1 MAARRVEL
9 FFQEGTS
16 DKVYEAEVVADGDG
30 TWTVKV
36 AWGRRGGPL
45 QRGTKAVKV
54 PLAKAERE
62 YEKLVR
68 EKTSKGYQ
76 EVTAEVQPAAVA
88 PPVGQGSAS
97 RAVAGGKGRAKL
109 AQAAQL
115 LVACDE
121 RELEALLADEQ
132 VVAQQKLDG
141 ARVLVHVGETVVAT
155 NRAGQVTALADA
167 ALLASLADLVRGTVL
182 DGELVQDASGPC
194 LWLFD
199 CLQHGT
205 EDLRPRGYLERYQEL
220 DVVVDQV
227 SGPVKLVPLFR
238 TAAQKRALLERLRRE
253 RAEGIVFKRVD
264 APYVPGRPSSGGP
277 QRKYKFTK
285 SADVVIVENA
295 GNAYAM
301 VVHDA
306 QGAARAV
313 GKVFAGTTNELRAEL
328 DARLGR
334 GETPV
339 AEVEYLYAT
348 DDDQLFQPVF
358 LRLRDDKEP
367 DECTL
372 DQLVR
377 TSREVMAKEAS
388 PARPAKA
395 AKRKKS

>member
-1 MAARRVEL
+1 MALKKISL

-16 DKVYEAEVVADGDG
+16 DKVYECEVVEDGAG
-30 TWTVKV
+30 TYTVKV
-36 AWGRRGGPL
+36 QWGRRGGPL

-54 PLAKAERE
+54 ALAKAEKE
-62 YEKLVR
+62 FDKLVR
-68 EKTSKGYQ
+68 EKTNKGYQ

-97 RAVAGGKGRAKL
+97 RAAAGGKGRARL

-121 RELEALLADEQ
+121 REVEALLTDDG

-141 ARVLVHVGETVVAT
+141 ARVLVHVGEAVVAT
-155 NRAGQVTALADA
+155 NRAGQVTALADGV
-167 ALLASLADLVRGTVL
+167 LASLADLVRGTVL
-182 DGELVQDASGPC
+182 DGELVQEAGGPC

-199 CLQHGT
+199 LLQHGT
-205 EDLRPRGYLERYQEL
+205 EDLRPRGYLDRYQEL

-238 TAAQKRALLERLRRE
+238 GAKQKRALFERLQRE
-253 RAEGIVFKRVD
+253 RAEGIVFKRLD
-264 APYVPGRPSSGGP
+264 APYVPGRPSSGGA

-306 QGAARAV
+306 AGKARPI
-313 GKVFAGTTNELRAEL
+313 GKVFAGTTNELRADL

-372 DQLVR
+372 DQLVK
-377 TSREVMAKEAS
+377 TSREVMAKEAA
-388 PARPAKA
+388 PAPPAKG
-395 AKRKKS
+395 KRRKA